1 MANKQEIKFKN
12 FPKRDDIKERARSF
26 QSLEDEDGGSD
37 PVNTLAPFPEKA
49 IPESWMPYE
58 EIKENIK
65 QILSL
70 YSRRY
75 RKNNI
80 FYYTAATFPN
90 TENISDTIPNKKKQI
105 FFRIFFDILDDRFAF
120 YDLDALVEDQTQ
132 RYKNLANLKTFINSL
147 YEEHKDEIELKDSR
161 IEDIDRANISELIA
175 PFVGEYIIKVPRK
188 LLDDISLRITNE
200 VSKDA
205 ESSLLVPFL
214 DPNNSIEGMIKRA
227 GGNYLKICDYRN
239 FRFKSQRVA
248 NFMKAF
254 GFLLKRPKSG
264 YVMRRIDYQNTSKH
278 LFQFSGKLAGI
289 NKLSKRV
296 KFNKDNN
303 FYIYFKNDLS
313 GIRLMY
319 FKNEKFDRYE
329 VVYPLDSEK
338 YQVTNFVNKIS
349 TTKVQKHINLFYF
362 VKNYEE
368 IFNNLQATAF
378 GVRRRKERKNV
389 IAALSARH
397 FRPPGTFLEL
407 LDCLNFSNT
416 EAEEIVRE
424 VAFETFGAAK
434 AREMLDVNIAR
445 TAEKV
450 VAETNAIKEFD
461 PELLKVVHESRENDS
476 LLPDPDDIGSF
487 RDLFEKDVSVD
498 QFGKQIESLGDP
510 FKSLVDNGPLF
521 QNLVDGSKWMESFSD
536 LLMVTAVTS
545 ANLGFSAAAGAAG
558 GALDPERF
566 IKSKLSPLITGS
578 RLRAFLQ
585 LIPPSAYFSVAVSIG
600 LLQAADVDGAGLGKF
615 MEAGD
620 NRRLRKKAERSLA
633 QERER
638 AGGGANTDPTDGE
651 ITARMEAIRTSTN
664 DGIAPGRDATRYL
677 DDLDVDDALGSA
689 DTEPPA
695 EERDVE
701 ALRNLLHP
709 RFLDRFRSGAR
720 IRDRRSR
727 SWRTQDDAGSR
738 TPGALLRDRFV
749 ETFNHGD
756 ERRESAELALDT
768 YGTYLSTNSEGTNV
782 FSRNYSEIERDR
794 LKDNVFTISEELVA
808 KIETELGIAGADLT
822 PAEKIQLIFTFIFE
836 DVLTCSD
843 NEGGKLKE
851 LLLDL
856 ILDFVGFD
864 TVMEDFAQISE
875 FLNAWDMRN
884 VDFCNPPDLP
894 FADFIFNFLLGNFNI
909 KIGNIL
915 DLLKFILS
923 ALLAVL
929 LALILGILSAI
940 INLIVSLILKAI
952 AFLNSFEPCDVMN
965 FVRDVG
971 LRVQTRACGEGVNL
985 LDALSDESLSIFC
998 RALLTKDI
1006 DPDVIAD
1013 ISCNA
1018 CSILTPNQYLGF
1030 LRGQPDRQTTDVVS
1044 NYLKTK
1050 ANLPPEDQSR
1060 FGACPDA
1067 ETSDKYG
1074 AAAKSIS
1081 DEPGILADLG
1091 SAMGTVVL
1099 PLDLMVIVDE
1109 IDFTETDTYCKTD
1122 ASTIL
1127 KERQMN
1133 SEEFNQLMR
1142 EEAERQQDNLDTL
1155 MALMTNPDHI
1165 QNLVQQEFNSNPLL
1179 HPTRILAGAA
1189 EKIEAGDDIPTYNAS
1204 TTPIVDRDVEPFRT
1218 MTEIKFKSIGAGV
1231 SESAKGSM
1239 ETISRNIFND
1249 YIEIKPG
1256 VFGAL
1261 NSLTPTIFSPVPL
1274 LGGGLVGGA
1283 LSLFSEPPP
1292 KNYVLLSDKYKSLPF
1307 NIDDI
1312 SFEKL
1317 ELPNLEFG
1325 LNNISVQ
1332 GLGFSMINQSNYDF
1346 TSPDVA
1352 AYIGLQEEDVGKT
1365 SLESDTPI
1373 KSVFTVNYLNSMNQ
1387 LVQLNSVESYNLGET
1402 QQILASVKSSPTI
1415 QADLET
1421 NSLNYQYFKQQFK
1434 NSLTFET
1441 ENDDFYADI
1450 LQNLYA
1456 GITVGGLGTAFKN
1469 YLRPQGDLPEIDDVG
1484 TLNYGTYLKHLLN
1497 SIDINNLE
1505 LDKTHE
1511 QISEAYFSGS
1521 FNQENT
1527 LKRFRVDDPAYIF
1540 EYLFTDDADLAVLD
1554 KALQMYADA
1563 SFIKSSLTLINNI
1576 VSFGSPIL
1584 LKQNGENKN
1593 IIKQYY
1599 VVNLLNDLDADD
1611 LKIPYLTIAS
1621 DIARMKGGVT
1631 EDQFGEI
1638 ASLAIEDYYKE
1649 FLEKMFSPAA
1659 FIKRLEEQQKQ
1670 IEDVIELFA
1679 GTDFIEEL
1687 EARKG
1692 EIGRLIESGGEG
1704 NFKTLDENIFQL
1716 TSEAVEPGTGGRIVR
1731 VIDRPSVFETQSP
1744 FNIGPTREL
1753 VRTYSD
1759 KNIAIAP
1766 TGGDYFLL
1774 LSQAAD
1780 APMPVSSY
1788 SIEFSLKEN
1797 LDNLVLSQI
1806 AAARFHEITSGL
1818 PAELDPVV
1826 RESLDTIN
1834 SFINSIFNT
1843 RIDISSFTLNTD
1855 DALYIMKILNENSSD
1870 LRALREFIFNTFDIK
1885 LLISNG
1891 ILMSYDNLISDYGIE
1906 DGINTINSSR
1916 RNFFVINKNAL
1927 IDSGDGR
1934 ILQITSELDSSFSQT
1949 FILEGLGGVVYVDI
1963 SSKEYSLNKTRLAAG
1978 SFAPEGQN
1986 YDLRFSDETTA
1997 NSMRTQQK
2005 IFNNIFKL
2013 EDFKIYYN
2021 FILNLENL
2029 IYLKTIYYAR
2039 KIQDVED
2046 KLAKKSNFG
2055 QNRVLTNQLN
2065 SFRNTVAGIIKTTVE
2080 L

>member
-1 MANKQEIKFKN
+1 MAKKITIEN
-12 FPKRDDIKERARSF
+12 FPKNKRDGIKEDAK
-26 QSLEDEDGGSD
+26 SLYSEG
-37 PVNTLAPFPEKA
+37 VNTLAPFPEYALAGLHKP
-49 IPESWMPYE
+49 PED
-58 EIKENIK
+58 IRKNIND
-65 QILSL
+65 ILSL
-70 YSRRY
+70 YSRQY
-75 RKNNI
+75 RKKNI
-80 FYYTAATFPN
+80 FYYTAFIFPN
-90 TENISDTIPNKKKQI
+90 SENITFLDARIGKEKQI
-105 FFRIFFDILDDRFAF
+105 FFRIFFDILDDRFTF
-120 YDLDALVEDQTQ
+120 YNLDELIPPLGSPQ
-132 RYKNLANLKTFINSL
+132 RYKNLTNLKTFIDSL
-147 YEEHKDEIELKDSR
+147 YEEYKEEIEFIER
-161 IEDIDRANISELIA
+161 QIEDIDRGNTSELIA
-175 PFVGEYIIKVPRK
+175 PIAGEYIIRVPRK

-214 DPNNSIEGMIKRA
+214 NPNNSIEGMIKRA

-254 GFLLKRPKSG
+254 AFLLKRPKSG
-264 YVMRRIDYQNTSKH
+264 YVMRRIEYAPTSKH
-278 LFQFSGKLAGI
+278 LFQFSGNLAGI

-303 FYIYFKNDLS
+303 FYIYFENDLS

-329 VVYPLDSEK
+329 VVHPLDSEK
-338 YQVTNFVNKIS
+338 YQVTNFVDKIS

-378 GVRRRKERKNV
+378 GVRRRNERKNV

-424 VAFETFGAAK
+424 VAIETFGAAK

-450 VAETNAIKEFD
+450 VAETNAIESID
-461 PELLKVVHESRENDS
+461 PELLKAVHESRENDS
-476 LLPDPDDIGSF
+476 FLPNPDDINSF
-487 RDLFEKDVSVD
+487 SDLFDTKNVSTD
-498 QFGKQIESLGDP
+498 KFGKQIKSLGDP
-510 FKSLVDNGPLF
+510 FGSFLDNVELF
-521 QNLVDGSKWMESFSD
+521 QNLEDGSKWMESFSD

-545 ANLGFSAAAGAAG
+545 ANLGFSAAAGASG

-566 IKSKLSPLITGS
+566 IKSRLSPLITGE
-578 RLRAFLQ
+578 RLKAFLQ

-600 LLQAADVDGAGLGKF
+600 LLQAADVDRVGLGRF

-620 NRRLRKKAERSLA
+620 RMRLRQKAIRSLA
-633 QERER
+633 DEQNPGES
-638 AGGGANTDPTDGE
+638 NINPTEDE
-651 ITARMEAIRTSTN
+651 IIARMEALQTS
-664 DGIAPGRDATRYL
+664 
-677 DDLDVDDALGSA
+677 DD
-689 DTEPPA
+689 DTEEEVGAVTRPVDSPEPA
-695 EERDVE
+695 LEPEPEATEADAEALQGLIGRTGHTEADARDILEEEERRRTE
-701 ALRNLLHP
+701 RRTGRRN
-709 RFLDRFRSGAR
+709 
-720 IRDRRSR
+720 I
-727 SWRTQDDAGSR
+727 
-738 TPGALLRDRFV
+738 LRDRFV
-749 ETFNHGD
+749 ETFNHGE
-756 ERRESAELALDT
+756 ERRESAALARDT

-782 FSRNYSEIERDR
+782 FSRNYSEFERDR

-843 NEGGKLKE
+843 NEGGELKE

-894 FADFIFNFLLGNFNI
+894 FADFVFNFLLGNFNI
-909 KIGNIL
+909 KIGNVL

-923 ALLAVL
+923 ALLAAL
-929 LALILGILSAI
+929 LAIVLGILSAI

-998 RALLTKDI
+998 RELLTKDI

-1030 LRGQPDRQTTDVVS
+1030 LRGQPDRQTTDVIS

-1050 ANLPPEDQSR
+1050 ANLPPEDRSR

-1081 DEPGILADLG
+1081 DEPGIVADLG
-1091 SAMGTVVL
+1091 SAMGAVLL
-1099 PLDLMVIVDE
+1099 PLDLMDIVDE

-1122 ASTIL
+1122 APAIL

-1155 MALMTNPDHI
+1155 MGLMTNPDYI

-1179 HPTRILAGAA
+1179 HPTRILAGADK
-1189 EKIEAGDDIPTYNAS
+1189 KIEAGDDIPTYNAS
-1204 TTPIVDRDVEPFRT
+1204 TTPIIDRDVEPFRE
-1218 MTEIKFKSIGAGV
+1218 MTETKFKSIGDGV
-1231 SESAKGSM
+1231 GASAKGSM

-1256 VFGAL
+1256 IFGAL

-1283 LSLFSEPPP
+1283 LSLFSKPPP
-1292 KNYVLLSDKYKSLPF
+1292 KNYDLLSDEYKSLPF

-1332 GLGFSMINQSNYDF
+1332 GLRFSMINQSNYDF
-1346 TSPDVA
+1346 TSPA
-1352 AYIGLQEEDVGKT
+1352 AAGFIGLQEEDVEKT

-1387 LVQLNSVESYNLGET
+1387 LVQLSSVESYNLGET

-1469 YLRPQGDLPEIDDVG
+1469 YLLPQDDLEIDDEN

-1670 IEDVIELFA
+1670 IEDVIESFA
-1679 GTDFIEEL
+1679 GTELLDSFKEEL
-1687 EARKG
+1687 EVRKE

-1716 TSEAVEPGTGGRIVR
+1716 TSEGVVHGTGGGIVR

-1797 LDNLVLSQI
+1797 LDNSAGRLH
-1806 AAARFHEITSGL
+1806 AAANFHETTSGL

-1891 ILMSYDNLISDYGIE
+1891 ILMSYDSLISDYDIE

-1916 RNFFVINKNAL
+1916 RNFFVLNRNAL

-1963 SSKEYSLNKTRLAAG
+1963 FSKEYSLNKTRLAAG